1 MKLYLDA
8 NERTFV
14 ALLGGYSEHFLFPVA
29 PDCTGRRTRSHTN
42 HKLTVKCASSM
53 FCWSASFYPQPILN
67 WRRQS
72 THGLAIDFP
81 TTNVL
86 GFICYAIYT
95 SAFLYS
101 PLIRGQYAARH
112 PVSPE
117 PSVRL
122 NDFAFAVHAVV
133 LSVTT
138 YSQFF
143 PSIWGFKV
151 SRFQRVS
158 LPVAGIFCGCV
169 CAVVGVTVFV
179 ASKGGD
185 DPFGWAWIDVVR
197 AQLPPFFR
205 PTPDFFGMWRIALSR
220 SNAGR

>member
-1 MKLYLDA
+1 
-8 NERTFV
+8 
-14 ALLGGYSEHFLFPVA
+14 
-29 PDCTGRRTRSHTN
+29 
-42 HKLTVKCASSM
+42 M

-72 THGLAIDFP
+72 TQGLAIDFP

-101 PLIRGQYAARH
+101 PLIRSQYAARH
-112 PVSPE
+112 PISPE

-138 YSQFF
+138 YTQFF
-143 PSIWGFKV
+143 PKIWGFKV

-169 CAVVGVTVFV
+169 CAVVGITVYV

-185 DPFGWAWIDVVR
+185 DPFGWAWIDVVCSFSLHHPR
-197 AQLPPFFR
+197 LGSFIWNHIVLLIDHFR
-205 PTPDFFGMWRIALSR
+205 STPSPT
-220 SNAGR
+220 SNSSSP